1 MHCIIDKYLLI
12 DVNFAWNILRSFE
25 MIYASPT
32 QKMDAYTTMSL
43 YFLKGIGDMWINVF
57 MEGNAQF
64 LVIQAAP
71 GRVL

>member
-1 MHCIIDKYLLI
+1 MHHIIDKYLLI
-12 DVNFAWNILRSFE
+12 DVNFAWNIVRSFE

-32 QKMDAYTTMSL
+32 QKMDAYTKMSL

-57 MEGNAQF
+57 MGGNAQF
-64 LVIQAAP
+64 LVIQVAP